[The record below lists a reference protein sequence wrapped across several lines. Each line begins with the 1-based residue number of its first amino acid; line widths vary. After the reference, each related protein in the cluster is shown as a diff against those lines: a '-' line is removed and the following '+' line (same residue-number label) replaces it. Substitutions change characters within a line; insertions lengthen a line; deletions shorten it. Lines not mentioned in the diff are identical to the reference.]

1 MSWDGGEAEGHRSA
15 NECAC
20 VEIPHHPE
28 SQQATAAGPVP
39 FMTAAR
45 MYVTVFSNPH

>member
-1 MSWDGGEAEGHRSA
+1 MSWDGREAEGHSA

-28 SQQATAAGPVP
+28 SQQAIAAGPVP
-39 FMTAAR
+39 FMTTAR
-45 MYVTVFSNPH
+45 MYATVFSNPH